1 MNKAK
6 YGPDLKDVCY
16 VCKKPGVLCD
26 DLTITGNK
34 IIVHVGKCHDRLL
47 ARDQARINKAVGLL

>member
-6 YGPDLKDVCY
+6 YGPDLTETCY
-16 VCKKPGVLCD
+16 VCKKPGKLCD

-34 IIVHVGKCHDRLL
+34 IFVHTGECHDRLV
-47 ARDQARINKAVGLL
+47 ARDQARINKRLGLL